1 MVVQPLRTAYLASCL
16 RPNLISPM
24 ADREISAEDFLPARP
39 TLKSLRE
46 AARSC
51 KGCEL
56 YKNATQTVFGEGT
69 KHARIVFVGEQP
81 GDMEDRQGRPFVGP
95 AGRLLDSALT
105 DAGIGREEVYITN
118 AVKHFRWIYRGKR
131 RLHQRPVLRQVIAC
145 RPWLRAELA
154 AIQPEVVVCLGAT
167 AAQALLERVVGIT
180 KERGKFLED
189 QSVRALFVTIHPSAI
204 LRLRDKG
211 EQEKEYRHFLAEL
224 KMVRK
229 RLGDKGA

>member
-1 MVVQPLRTAYLASCL
+1 MVFRPRRMAYLASCL
-16 RPNLISPM
+16 RPNLLSPM
-24 ADREISAEDFLPARP
+24 ADRETSAEDFLPARP
-39 TLKSLRE
+39 TLKSLRA

-56 YKNATQTVFGEGT
+56 YKDATQTVFGEGT
-69 KHARIVFVGEQP
+69 KQARVVFVGEQP

-95 AGRLLDSALT
+95 AGRLLDRALT
-105 DAGIGREEVYITN
+105 DAGISREEVYITN
-118 AVKHFRWIYRGKR
+118 AIKHFRWIYRGKR
-131 RLHQRPVLRQVIAC
+131 RLHQRPVLRHVIAC
-145 RPWLRAELA
+145 RPGLRAELA

-167 AAQALLERVVGIT
+167 AAQAMLERVVGIT

-189 QSVRALFVTIHPSAI
+189 QSVGVLFVTIHPSAI

-211 EQEKEYRHFLAEL
+211 QQDKEYRHFVAEM

-229 RLGDKGA
+229 RLGHKGA